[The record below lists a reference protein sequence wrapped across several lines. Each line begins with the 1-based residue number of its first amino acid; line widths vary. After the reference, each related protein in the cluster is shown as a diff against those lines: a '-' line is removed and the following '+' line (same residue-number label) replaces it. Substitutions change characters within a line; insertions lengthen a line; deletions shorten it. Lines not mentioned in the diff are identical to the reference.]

1 MINVPS
7 ICIYIPGPIA
17 SSLPTLL
24 TNRRLN
30 PILAPLKS
38 VHKDFVY
45 NGVHWSV
52 MYSHSYRFHNKS
64 IFFIISIYNAGTAN
78 LALLVKSFLYIAH
91 LNFPI
96 SSNIPL
102 NIFKDNKNAHWQ
114 FYGIRKTFNATS
126 LVISEYYSHKFHPA
140 TRHQQ
145 ISSFW
150 VNFPTLTCPPRGI
163 WCHSMVLEDSG
174 RKLVICTKRNMCPCF
189 KNLSP
194 PKSCVYC
201 SNNWFYT
208 ILYFIDGMF

>member
-1 MINVPS
+1 MIN
-7 ICIYIPGPIA
+7 IPGPIA

-38 VHKDFVY
+38 VRVHKDFIY
-45 NGVHWSV
+45 NDVHWRV
-52 MYSHSYRFHNKS
+52 MYSPRFHNKS
-64 IFFIISIYNAGTAN
+64 IFLSFWYNAGTAN

-150 VNFPTLTCPPRGI
+150 GNFPTLTCPPRGI
-163 WCHSMVLEDSG
+163 WCHSMVLEDSE
-174 RKLVICTKRNMCPCF
+174 KF
-189 KNLSP
+189 KINP
-194 PKSCVYC
+194 
-201 SNNWFYT
+201 W
-208 ILYFIDGMF
+208 